1 MKKWLTAALFG
12 LMIGCGSITEQRV
25 PNLPCS
31 WLGQAPAI
39 ISNDCSAEMTLK
51 AGEAQYVYFKQ
62 FTAPK
67 TSVYIGAE
75 IRPFCTQGTVV
86 LALLDSTATAI
97 GKIEYPFAPDFAYLE
112 LKAIDFQT
120 QAIIGAISPIDCKIV
135 LRLFDHTT
143 SHN

>member
-1 MKKWLTAALFG
+1 MKKLLTTVLFG
-12 LMIGCGSITEQRV
+12 LMIGCGSITEQRA

-31 WLGQAPAI
+31 WQITPPGV
-39 ISNDCSAEMTLK
+39 ISNDCSAEMDLK
-51 AGEAQYVYFKQ
+51 AGEPQYAYFRQ
-62 FTAPK
+62 FTTPG

-86 LALLDSTATAI
+86 LALLDATATAI
-97 GKIEYPFAPDFAYLE
+97 GKIEYPFAPAYAYLE

-120 QAIIGAISPIDCKIV
+120 QATIGAISPIDCKIV